1 MPSPVLSFIL
11 SNRALI
17 ADGLKAVRDWPK
29 GRSQGGSMSEHVYK
43 QIELTGSSKTG
54 VEAAVQNAIAK
65 ASKTLHN
72 LHWFQVV
79 DTRGY
84 VEQGKVDY
92 WQVTIKLGF
101 RVDDTTSL

>member
-1 MPSPVLSFIL
+1 
-11 SNRALI
+11 
-17 ADGLKAVRDWPK
+17 
-29 GRSQGGSMSEHVYK
+29 MSEHVYK

-54 VEAAVQNAIAK
+54 VEDAVRNAVAK

-72 LHWFQVV
+72 LHWFHVI

-84 VEQGKVDY
+84 IEQGKVDY

>member
-1 MPSPVLSFIL
+1 
-11 SNRALI
+11 
-17 ADGLKAVRDWPK
+17 
-29 GRSQGGSMSEHVYK
+29 MSEHVYK
-43 QIELTGSSKTG
+43 QIELTGSSKIS
-54 VEAAVQNAIAK
+54 VEDAIQSAIAK

-84 VEQGKVDY
+84 IEQGRVDY

>member
-1 MPSPVLSFIL
+1 
-11 SNRALI
+11 
-17 ADGLKAVRDWPK
+17 
-29 GRSQGGSMSEHVYK
+29 MSEHVYK

-54 VEAAVQNAIAK
+54 VEDAVRNAVAK

-72 LHWFQVV
+72 LHWFQVI